1 MRILNRSFHQI
12 RNQSEN
18 DDIPEKPEKLQPMA
32 VQYHCHVIQTETCDN
47 DIALPLIEVVI
58 PWYRQ
63 EHQIQLL
70 KVTINSLIAQ
80 VSAYTPS
87 SRFYKYV
94 SKKPFEK

>member
-18 DDIPEKPEKLQPMA
+18 DDILEKPEKLPPMA

-58 PWYRQ
+58 P
-63 EHQIQLL
+63 
-70 KVTINSLIAQ
+70 
-80 VSAYTPS
+80 
-87 SRFYKYV
+87 
-94 SKKPFEK
+94 